1 MTMIVGWL
9 RGFGRF
15 WYGFII
21 GDDWIVAATVA
32 VALVVTW
39 LLHAVAVAAW
49 WLPPLAAVAVVG
61 VSLRRAGR
69 WTSPAARRRDH
80 VAHEAGQRRPPRRGV
95 GSARPRGRTRSGHCW
110 HPWVEGLQRCR
121 ANGAGGVHFQPGTR
135 HDSRHIGETGGAW
148 EMSG

>member
-21 GDDWIVAATVA
+21 GDDWRVAATVA

-49 WLPPLAAVAVVG
+49 WLPPLAAVGAVG

-69 WTSPAARRRDH
+69 
-80 VAHEAGQRRPPRRGV
+80 
-95 GSARPRGRTRSGHCW
+95 
-110 HPWVEGLQRCR
+110 
-121 ANGAGGVHFQPGTR
+121 
-135 HDSRHIGETGGAW
+135 
-148 EMSG
+148 